1 MVLPPG
7 NTAYLAITSREEE
20 PLPEL
25 DEYEINGV
33 RAAGNQYAYSENYER
48 EIREEA
54 NRRYIRVPR
63 APPRRLAVQR
73 TAPDPAAVL
82 TGGPRPTLAQLR
94 PAHSPSG
101 WSALPAVCSHSGCCI
116 AGLPTSL

>member
-7 NTAYLAITSREEE
+7 NTAYLGITSPEEE

-33 RAAGNQYAYSENYER
+33 RAAGNQYAWSENYER

-63 APPRRLAVQR
+63 APPTRRAVQQ
-73 TAPDPAAVL
+73 TAPDPDTVL
-82 TGGPRPTLAQLR
+82 TGGPRPTIAQLT
-94 PAHSPSG
+94 PAHSPEAATG
-101 WSALPAVCSHSGCCI
+101 WYALLAVCSHSDY
-116 AGLPTSL
+116 